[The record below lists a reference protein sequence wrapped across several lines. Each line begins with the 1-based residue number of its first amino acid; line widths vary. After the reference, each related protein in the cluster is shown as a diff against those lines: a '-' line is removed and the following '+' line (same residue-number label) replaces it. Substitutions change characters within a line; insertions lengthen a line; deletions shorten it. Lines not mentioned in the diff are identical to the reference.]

1 MDLNSPLVLGAF
13 ISWLLSRSKGSEATR
28 KARIDK
34 GTLVA
39 SGFIAGGALVG
50 VFTAFLKFLEDQWQ
64 VVLIPDLA
72 AMPGL
77 GAWLGAWGNWN
88 GLALFCILGAWLYW
102 NSWKAKA
109 EE

>member
-1 MDLNSPLVLGAF
+1 MTRTAVLGAF

-39 SGFIAGGALVG
+39 SGFIASGALVG

-64 VVLIPDLA
+64 VVLIPGIFVSTLSLDSRDIPRRSGRA
-72 AMPGL
+72 PRWRVG
-77 GAWLGAWGNWN
+77 W
-88 GLALFCILGAWLYW
+88 
-102 NSWKAKA
+102 
-109 EE
+109 

>member
-1 MDLNSPLVLGAF
+1 MTRTAVLGAF

-39 SGFIAGGALVG
+39 SGFIASGALVG
-50 VFTAFLKFLEDQWQ
+50 VFTAFLKFLEDPWQ
-64 VVLIPDLA
+64 VVLIPDLS

-77 GAWLGAWGNWN
+77 GAFLAAWGNWK
-88 GLALFCILGAWLYW
+88 GLALSCILGAWLYW
-102 NSWKAKA
+102 NSWKARA
-109 EE
+109 EAE